1 MKNVNNIIII
11 VLLVFNFSNYTGYS
25 QNENEDTNII
35 NQYFQLNKEASLILE
50 NKAPVSSNKIQ
61 SQINFVN
68 LNQVG
73 NSNIIDVKQKGK
85 DSQSVN
91 QVGNKNYYSFINY
104 YNNTPSNFNIIQ
116 QGSSNGLQIYGE
128 NSIIK
133 NMSVVQ
139 KTNFKT
145 LIIKNF

>member
-1 MKNVNNIIII
+1 MKKSQFKITVFI
-11 VLLVFNFSNYTGYS
+11 VLFLFTFINVIAQ
-25 QNENEDTNII
+25 QNNEDTYII
-35 NQYFQLNKEASLILE
+35 NQYFQLNKESSLSE
-50 NKAPVSSNKIQ
+50 KNAKTNKQAQSNFI
-61 SQINFVN
+61 S
-68 LNQVG
+68 LNQIG
-73 NSNIIDVKQKGK
+73 NNNEIDIKQKGK